1 MKKNQ
6 IFNILIFLIGGVLFI
21 LIVLPILTILSNLL
35 STNIFSFF
43 KDSELINSISMTIYA
58 SLIATI
64 FGIFGGIPLGYILA
78 NYDFPLKKTV
88 EAFIDIPV
96 VIPHTAA
103 GIALLTVFGRN
114 AVLGKLFSF
123 LGVKFVNEVPGIILA
138 MIYVSVPFLIN
149 HVKEGFK
156 KVDREL
162 EAVSRTLG
170 ASKFTTFM
178 KVSLPL
184 VKGDII
190 SGSIMMWARGI
201 SEFGAIVILAYNPK
215 VISTLIY
222 DRFESFG
229 LRSSAPSVAFLLL
242 LIITV
247 FVVLRIITDRKK

>member
-1 MKKNQ
+1 MRKNLL
-6 IFNILIFLIGGVLFI
+6 FNILILTIGIISLI
-21 LIVLPILTILSNLL
+21 LIILPILKILANLGNSSL
-35 STNIFSFF
+35 FAFF
-43 KDSELINSISMTIYA
+43 RDSELMSSISMTLYA
-58 SLIATI
+58 SLIATLL
-64 FGIFGGIPLGYILA
+64 GIFGGIPLGYILA
-78 NYDFPLKKTV
+78 NYEFPFKRAI

-114 AVLGKLFSF
+114 AFLGKFFYLF
-123 LGVKFVNEVPGIILA
+123 GIKFVNEVPGIILA
-138 MIYVSVPFLIN
+138 MTYVSVPFLIN
-149 HVKEGFK
+149 HAKEGFK
-156 KVDREL
+156 KVDKEL

-178 KVSLPL
+178 KITLPL
-184 VKGDII
+184 IKGDIV
-190 SGSIMMWARGI
+190 SGSLMMWARGI

-242 LIITV
+242 LIITI
-247 FVVLRIITDRKK
+247 FVILRIITDRKR